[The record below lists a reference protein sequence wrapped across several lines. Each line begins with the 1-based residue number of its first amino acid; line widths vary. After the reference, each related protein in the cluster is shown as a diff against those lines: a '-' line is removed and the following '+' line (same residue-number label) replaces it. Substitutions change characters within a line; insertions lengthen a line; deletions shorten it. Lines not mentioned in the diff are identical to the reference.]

1 MNSKSL
7 RSGRFAMFDVVLF
20 TSCKIVHRKVI
31 TLTMINLVRKIEIEF
46 NNIEI
51 VRDIEL
57 ISIIIN

>member
-1 MNSKSL
+1 
-7 RSGRFAMFDVVLF
+7 MFDVVLF

-31 TLTMINLVRKIEIEF
+31 TLTMINLVRKIEF

-51 VRDIEL
+51 VRDIEP